1 MYVYHIQLETQA
13 FLGGWGG
20 GGLSISNIPV
30 MNVAFVIT
38 YSDSYISD
46 FADIEMR
53 VVLVIV
59 RCYPANPHAT

>member
-13 FLGGWGG
+13 FLGGV

>member
-13 FLGGWGG
+13 FLGG